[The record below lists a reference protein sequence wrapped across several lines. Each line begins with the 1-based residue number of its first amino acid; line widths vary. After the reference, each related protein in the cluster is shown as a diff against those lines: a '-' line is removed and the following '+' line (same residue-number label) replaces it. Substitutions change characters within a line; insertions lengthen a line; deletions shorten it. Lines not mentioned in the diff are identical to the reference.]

1 MQLGNKIYSLHL
13 MHFIIL
19 ITIPKLSVCL
29 CNWQKK
35 SLTAFDASH
44 HPQDHFQSS
53 VCLCNWQK
61 KSLTAFDASHHP
73 EHQFQSSLCL
83 SLQLGNKVLT
93 AFDASHHPQHHSRS
107 SLFFCLCNWEK
118 NTDWIFLHSSISGF
132 CTSSCSEV
140 VSFFC
145 E

>member
-1 MQLGNKIYSLHL
+1 MCVCVCVFVSLQLGKNIYSLHL
-13 MHFIIL
+13 MHPIIL
-19 ITIPKLSVCL
+19 STISKALSVCLSVCL

-44 HPQDHFQSS
+44 HPEQ
-53 VCLCNWQK
+53 
-61 KSLTAFDASHHP
+61 
-73 EHQFQSSLCL
+73 QFQSSLCL
-83 SLQLGNKVLT
+83 SLQLGNRVLT
-93 AFDASHHPQHHSRS
+93 AFDASYHPQLHSRS

-118 NTDWIFLHSSISGF
+118 NTDWILLHSSISGF